1 MRSDSEMPMVED
13 VCRLQWLD
21 ARSCPIVSV
30 ALVRA
35 HLPWWQQL
43 IHRFHVWQRNECYL
57 QIIITMSMHRADNV
71 IYRNKCKINSK
82 IEKRAFLLLL
92 WPKWGS
98 CLGLQMSPSWTFALM
113 CCIHRSSDGL
123 VWTSLHLKWKSW
135 SRLIVMTQYRN
146 GHKVNARWRRETKMA
161 ALPAFLPEAL
171 GDTVKPWDRTNHSS
185 GLRGQQG
192 SDSTKRGHS
201 SLPASQGCWRRD

>member
-1 MRSDSEMPMVED
+1 MRFDSKMPMVED

-21 ARSCPIVSV
+21 VRTCPIVSV
-30 ALVRA
+30 ALVRV

-98 CLGLQMSPSWTFALM
+98 CLGLQMSPSWTFALLCVKFALL
-113 CCIHRSSDGL
+113 CCPAWTCKVCGRGQLRLKKGPPGGDAISRIQLLWPRCVLVRQETFILGQKWEVRS
-123 VWTSLHLKWKSW
+123 
-135 SRLIVMTQYRN
+135 
-146 GHKVNARWRRETKMA
+146 RWQQA
-161 ALPAFLPEAL
+161 ALPCCQVTFCWLEAVRSNQKT
-171 GDTVKPWDRTNHSS
+171 GAVQCR
-185 GLRGQQG
+185 
-192 SDSTKRGHS
+192 
-201 SLPASQGCWRRD
+201 